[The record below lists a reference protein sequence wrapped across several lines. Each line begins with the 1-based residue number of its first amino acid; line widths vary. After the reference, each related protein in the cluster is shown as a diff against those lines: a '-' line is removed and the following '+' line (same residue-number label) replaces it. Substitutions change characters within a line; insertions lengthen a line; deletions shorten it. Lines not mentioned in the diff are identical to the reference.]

1 MIFTAAYR
9 ALQRLMTPQY
19 RTMILKVLGITF
31 VVLAILWLCVRQLF
45 ISHFWPWIADFLPG
59 LPSWAGW
66 LGFGMLI
73 IFNLGLA
80 LLMAFLIAPITAMI
94 GGFFIDSAAE
104 VIEKEDYP
112 NEPIGQALSFGRS
125 LILSIKFVIL
135 SLFGNI
141 LAFILF
147 FVPGINLIAFY
158 VINGYLLGREYFVFT
173 AYRFLSEQ
181 EAHAFLRVHYA
192 TVFGAGLLIALFVS
206 IPILNLATPLFAA
219 AFMTHLHKMLSQ
231 KASYVSQ
238 PNNGTP

>member
-9 ALQRLMTPQY
+9 ALQRLITSPY
-19 RTMILKVLGITF
+19 RIMILKALGITF
-31 VVLAILWLCVRQLF
+31 VVLVILWLCVRQLF
-45 ISHFWPWIADFLPG
+45 LSYFWPLIADFLPG

-73 IFNLGLA
+73 ILNLGLA

-104 VIEKEDYP
+104 IIEKEDYP
-112 NEPIGQALSFGRS
+112 NEPIGHALPFGRS
-125 LILSIKFVIL
+125 LILSLKFVLL
-135 SLFGNI
+135 SLLGNGI
-141 LAFILF
+141 AFILF

-158 VINGYLLGREYFVFT
+158 VINGFLLGREYFVFA
-173 AYRFLSEQ
+173 AYRFRSEQ
-181 EAHAFLRVHYA
+181 EAHAFLHAHYL

-206 IPILNLATPLFAA
+206 IPILNLASPLFAA

-231 KASYVSQ
+231 KTNEHATQ
-238 PNNGTP
+238 KQ

>member
-9 ALQRLMTPQY
+9 ALQRLLTPQY
-19 RTMILKVLGITF
+19 RTMILKALGITI
-31 VVLAILWLCVRQLF
+31 VVLIILWLCARQLF
-45 ISHFWPWIADFLPG
+45 ISYFWPWIADFLPG

-73 IFNLGLA
+73 VFNLGLA

-104 VIEKEDYP
+104 IIEKEDYS
-112 NEPIGQALSFGRS
+112 NEPIGRALPFGRS
-125 LILSIKFVIL
+125 LILSLKFVFL
-135 SLFGNI
+135 SLFGNGI
-141 LAFILF
+141 AFVLF

-158 VINGYLLGREYFVFT
+158 VINGYLLGREYFVFA
-173 AYRFLSEQ
+173 AYRFRSEQ
-181 EAHAFLRVHYA
+181 EAHAFLHTHYT

-219 AFMTHLHKMLSQ
+219 AFMTHLHKMLSLKTTACITQ
-231 KASYVSQ
+231 K
-238 PNNGTP
+238 

>member
-9 ALQRLMTPQY
+9 ALQRLITPQY
-19 RTMILKVLGITF
+19 RSMILKVFGITF
-31 VVLAILWLCVRQLF
+31 VVLTILWLCVRQLF
-45 ISHFWPWIADFLPG
+45 ISYLWPWIAHFLPG

-66 LGFGMLI
+66 LGFGMFI

-94 GGFFIDSAAE
+94 GGFFTDSAAE
-104 VIEKEDYP
+104 IIEKEDYP
-112 NEPIGQALSFGRS
+112 NELIGHALSFGRS
-125 LILSIKFVIL
+125 LILSFKFVIL
-135 SLFGNI
+135 SLLGNI

-158 VINGYLLGREYFVFT
+158 VINGYLLGREYFVFA
-173 AYRFLSEQ
+173 AYRFRSEQ
-181 EAHAFLRVHYA
+181 EAHAFLRVHYV

-206 IPILNLATPLFAA
+206 IPVLNLATPLFAA

-231 KASYVSQ
+231 KASYAS
-238 PNNGTP
+238 PPHNGTP